1 VVVVMSVAIAAMLL
15 ATAVGT
21 EIVLWTL
28 LEELLLPG
36 KHCEYHAL

>member
-1 VVVVMSVAIAAMLL
+1 MSVVIAAVLLAIAVGLE
-15 ATAVGT
+15 AV
-21 EIVLWTL
+21 LRTL

>member
-1 VVVVMSVAIAAMLL
+1 MMSVVIAAVLL
-15 ATAVGT
+15 ATSVGIEAVF
-21 EIVLWTL
+21 WTL